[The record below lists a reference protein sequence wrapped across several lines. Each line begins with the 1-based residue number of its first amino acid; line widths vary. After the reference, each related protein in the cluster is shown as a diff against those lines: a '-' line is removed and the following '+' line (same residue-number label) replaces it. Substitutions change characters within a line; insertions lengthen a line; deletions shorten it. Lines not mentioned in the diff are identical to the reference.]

1 MVTHRLS
8 EVFEYA
14 DRVTVFVDGAV
25 RYTGPVGELTEYQLV
40 EIMVAEPG
48 GAAEQPAPVR
58 VGEPSAR
65 SITADGEGGADD
77 IVISGLCTES
87 LRDIA
92 LTISPGEMVGIVG
105 GPESGAQE
113 MPLALSGDSAWAN
126 GAIEVDGER
135 HPIPSTPREAIA
147 RGIAL
152 VPRDRLRSGG
162 IGSLSAGE
170 NLLLPDTRRYWNRS
184 REARAAIAR
193 IYTDFDVHPPSPR
206 VLFRSL
212 SGGNQQKLVIG
223 KWLLRNPRLLI
234 LDDPTSGVDPAARQ
248 KIFEILEQE
257 IRKGLS
263 VLLLSTE
270 PEQIVEHC
278 SRVIAIDRGRV
289 AREYRGVEVSNAT
302 VTGWAAA

>member
-1 MVTHRLS
+1 
-8 EVFEYA
+8 VFEYA

-25 RYTGPVGELTEYQLV
+25 RYSGPVSEVTEGQLV
-40 EIMVAEPG
+40 GIMVAEPG
-48 GAAEQPAPVR
+48 GAAGQPAPLR
-58 VGEPSAR
+58 VGEASAR
-65 SITADGEGGADD
+65 SIAADGEGDADD

-92 LTISPGEMVGIVG
+92 LTISSGEMVGIVG

-113 MPLALSGDSAWAN
+113 MPLALGGDAAWAN
-126 GAIEVDGER
+126 GTIEVDGER

-170 NLLLPDTRRYWNRS
+170 NLLLPDTRRYWNRR

-206 VLFRSL
+206 VLFRTL

-278 SRVIAIDRGRV
+278 SRVIAIDRGRL
-289 AREYRGVEVSNAT
+289 AAEYRGVQVSNAT
-302 VTGWAAA
+302 VIGWAAA